1 MTTSQPS
8 VIIEELKSLI
18 IYSCNEGQQTGSS
31 FLSLHKGL
39 VKVYFEARNVEID
52 YETQK
57 VKADL
62 PITPTQY
69 TKVSFDCQNL
79 ERFLKSCIKNDKKS
93 LLYYQNVLA
102 YYSYLK
108 VAWAKVTRI
117 PPELIE
123 EDASATSSFSHYSY
137 TTWQLAKNINWSIA

>member
-1 MTTSQPS
+1 MNTSQPS
-8 VIIEELKSLI
+8 AIIEEVKNLI
-18 IYSCNEGQQTGSS
+18 VYSCNEGKDSGSS

-39 VKVYFEARNVEID
+39 VKVYFEARNVDID

-57 VKADL
+57 IKVDL
-62 PITPTQY
+62 PITPTEY

-79 ERFLKSCIKNDKKS
+79 ERFLKSCVKNDKKS

-108 VAWAKVTRI
+108 VA
-117 PPELIE
+117 
-123 EDASATSSFSHYSY
+123 
-137 TTWQLAKNINWSIA
+137 

>member
-1 MTTSQPS
+1 MFNLASTNHQKFNHMTTSQPS

-39 VKVYFEARNVEID
+39 VKVYFEARNVDID

-79 ERFLKSCIKNDKKS
+79 ERFLKSCIKNDRKS

-108 VAWAKVTRI
+108 VAW
-117 PPELIE
+117 
-123 EDASATSSFSHYSY
+123 
-137 TTWQLAKNINWSIA
+137 W